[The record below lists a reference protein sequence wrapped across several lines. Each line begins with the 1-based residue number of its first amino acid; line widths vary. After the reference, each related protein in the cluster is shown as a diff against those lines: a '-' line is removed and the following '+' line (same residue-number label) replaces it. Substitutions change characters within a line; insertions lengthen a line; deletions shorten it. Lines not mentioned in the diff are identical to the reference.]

1 MATVGCCRPPSHLW
15 HHHHHLHSPHL
26 PLKQIKTYSKQMLKH
41 QQLIFLIEFCLIGL
55 LPFVWSP
62 ALRHWRLSSYLWSFA
77 SKYLDL
83 NSIVQI
89 LEVGLYSHTVIH
101 SIIVYSPFGADCEPV
116 EIPSNRAARLR
127 LCCRRT
133 WRILAVP
140 KVFFLCFSME
150 TNWIQLIIMA
160 KFWEILCGDV
170 FFWGAFDMIL
180 ILSCVRCFMTCF
192 TPDEFF
198 VGSWTSTWNP
208 H

>member
-1 MATVGCCRPPSHLW
+1 
-15 HHHHHLHSPHL
+15 
-26 PLKQIKTYSKQMLKH
+26 
-41 QQLIFLIEFCLIGL
+41 LIGL

-170 FFWGAFDMIL
+170 FLGGIRHDSNFELRQMFHDMLHPRRVFCWLMNLHVKPSLEAHHTRSYHYDTPRCHHSIPIQSKYDDIL
-180 ILSCVRCFMTCF
+180 FLQPILW
-192 TPDEFF
+192 
-198 VGSWTSTWNP
+198 SWPISVQS
-208 H
+208 